1 MKKVELDYRV
11 LEKSE
16 LLEFLFKNVSN
27 KSKNNIKS
35 LLKNG
40 NVLVNNNVI
49 TKHNYML
56 NKNDLVIVKLSQVSK
71 YDDFNK
77 IDILYED
84 NNLLAINKPSGLL
97 TISTEKEKNRTLYH
111 YVSSYVKER
120 NKSNKIFIVNRLDK
134 DTSGIVLFTKDEN
147 TKKLLQNNWDDLV
160 SIRKY
165 IAIVHGITDESGVIK
180 SYLNENSEYMVYS
193 TSDKK
198 GKLAITEYKKIKS
211 NNKYSMLEINL
222 KTGRKN
228 QIRVHMKDINH
239 PVLGDSKYG
248 TRDKGKRL
256 FLHSTCLEFKNPIN
270 EKVIKIISRLPKEF
284 EIELRRK

>member
-1 MKKVELDYRV
+1 MKKVESSYKV

-16 LLEFLFKNVSN
+16 LLEFLFKNISN

-40 NVLVNNNVI
+40 NVLVNDNVI
-49 TKHNYML
+49 TKHNYIL
-56 NKNDLVIVKLSQVSK
+56 NKNDIVIIKLSQISK

-97 TISTEKEKNRTLYH
+97 TISTTKEKSRTLYH
-111 YVSSYVKER
+111 YVSSYVKEK
-120 NKSNKIFIVNRLDK
+120 NKSNKVFIVNRLDK
-134 DTSGIVLFTKDEN
+134 DTSGIVLFAKDSN
-147 TKKLLQNNWDDLV
+147 TKNLLQDNWNDLV
-160 SIRKY
+160 HVRKY
-165 IAIVHGITDESGVIK
+165 IAIVHGITDESGTIK
-180 SYLNENSEYMVYS
+180 SYLNENSEYFVYS

-198 GKLAITEYKKIKS
+198 GKFAITEYKKIYGNS
-211 NNKYSMLEINL
+211 KYSMLEVNL

-239 PVLGDSKYG
+239 PVVGDNKYG
-248 TRDKGKRL
+248 ISDKAKRL
-256 FLHSTCLEFKNPIN
+256 FLHSSYLEFVNPIN
-270 EKVIKIISRLPKEF
+270 KKVIKINSRLPKEF
-284 EIELRRK
+284 DLELRRG